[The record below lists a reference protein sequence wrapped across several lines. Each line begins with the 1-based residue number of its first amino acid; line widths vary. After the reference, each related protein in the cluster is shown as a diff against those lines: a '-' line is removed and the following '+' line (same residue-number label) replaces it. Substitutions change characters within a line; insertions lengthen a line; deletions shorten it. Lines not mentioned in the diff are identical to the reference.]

1 MTELIR
7 KIPKEMGFRMPAEFE
22 EHEGTILIWPVRPGS
37 WTNGGADVQPVFLQI
52 AANLAKKEKVYICSS
67 EENFPWMK
75 EEIDRFINDF
85 SSESKRDISNGS
97 DADPSGGSDKDI
109 SKGSVNYGK
118 EHLRENIIPLM
129 IESDDAWAR
138 DIGPSFVKNEE
149 GKVKAINWRFNA
161 WGGLYNGL
169 YSDWEKDNAFA
180 VKFAEKTGYEIFEA
194 DDFVLEGGAIHVDGE
209 GTCVVTEECLLSPGR
224 NPDMTKEEIENR
236 LMEMLGVTKVIW
248 LPYGIYNDET
258 DQHIDNVFAFVKPG
272 SAVLAWTDD
281 KDDPQYEM
289 SLADLKVLEEVR
301 DAKGRKIEITK
312 IAIPKTPVTITEE
325 EMRSLM
331 PDEGE
336 DEREVGERLAASYV
350 NFYIGNSC
358 VLVPSFGGENEET
371 DKEAERKISKLFP
384 DRPVVMIPARKI
396 IVGGGNIH
404 CITQQIPKGMR

>member
-37 WTNGGADVQPVFLQI
+37 WTNGGADVQPVFLLI
-52 AANLAKKEKVYICSS
+52 AANLAKKEKVYICSD
-67 EENFPWMK
+67 EENFQWMK
-75 EEIDRFINDF
+75 EEIDRFINDL
-85 SSESKRDISNGS
+85 SSKS
-97 DADPSGGSDKDI
+97 DDDS
-109 SKGSVNYGK
+109 K
-118 EHLRENIIPLM
+118 EHLRENIIPLI

-138 DIGPSFVKNEE
+138 DIGPTFVKNEE

-161 WGGLYNGL
+161 WGGLFNGL
-169 YSDWEKDNAFA
+169 YSSWEKDNAFA
-180 VKFAEKTGYEIFEA
+180 VEFAEKTGYEIFEA

-281 KDDPQYEM
+281 KEDPQYEM

-371 DKEAERKISKLFP
+371 DKEAERKFSKLFL

>member
-7 KIPKEMGFRMPAEFE
+7 KVPKEMGFIMPAEFE

-37 WTNGGADVQPVFLQI
+37 WTNGGADVQPTFLQI
-52 AANLAKKEKVYICSS
+52 AVNIAKAEKVYFCSN
-67 EENFPWMK
+67 EENFSWMK
-75 EEIDRFINDF
+75 EEIDAFI
-85 SSESKRDISNGS
+85 SSCEGE
-97 DADPSGGSDKDI
+97 
-109 SKGSVNYGK
+109 K
-118 EHLRENIIPLM
+118 EPDEIKIIRKNIIPM
-129 IESDDAWAR
+129 ILDSDDAWAR
-138 DIGPSFVKNEE
+138 DIGPTFVKDED
-149 GKVKAINWRFNA
+149 GRLRAINWRFNA

-169 YSDWEKDNAFA
+169 YSSWEKDNAFA
-180 VKFAEKTGYEIFEA
+180 LAFAEKTGYETFDGE
-194 DDFVLEGGAIHVDGE
+194 DFVLEGGAIHVDGE

-224 NPDMTKEEIENR
+224 NPDMTKEEIEKR

-272 SAVLAWTDD
+272 AAVLAWTDD

-289 SLADLKVLEEVR
+289 SLADLKVLEEAR

-312 IAIPKTPVTITEE
+312 IRIPKVPVTITEE

-350 NFYIGNSC
+350 NFYIANSC
-358 VLVPSFGGENEET
+358 VLVPSFGEGNEET
-371 DKEAERKISKLFP
+371 DREAFEKLSCLFK

-404 CITQQIPKGMR
+404 CITQQIPKGVR

>member
-7 KIPKEMGFRMPAEFE
+7 KVPKEMGFIMPAEFE

-37 WTNGGADVQPVFLQI
+37 WTNGGADVQPTFLQI
-52 AANLAKKEKVYICSS
+52 AVNIAKAEKVYFCSN
-67 EENFPWMK
+67 EENYSWMK
-75 EEIDRFINDF
+75 EEIDAFI
-85 SSESKRDISNGS
+85 SSCEGE
-97 DADPSGGSDKDI
+97 
-109 SKGSVNYGK
+109 K
-118 EHLRENIIPLM
+118 EPDEIKIIRKNIIPM
-129 IESDDAWAR
+129 ILDSDDAWAR
-138 DIGPSFVKNEE
+138 DIGPTFVKDED
-149 GKVKAINWRFNA
+149 GRLRAINWRFNA

-169 YSDWEKDNAFA
+169 YSSWEKDNAFA
-180 VKFAEKTGYEIFEA
+180 LAFAEKTGYETFDGE
-194 DDFVLEGGAIHVDGE
+194 DFVLEGGAIHVDGE

-224 NPDMTKEEIENR
+224 NPDMTKEEIEKR

-272 SAVLAWTDD
+272 AAVI
-281 KDDPQYEM
+281 
-289 SLADLKVLEEVR
+289 
-301 DAKGRKIEITK
+301 AKGRKIEITK
-312 IAIPKTPVTITEE
+312 IRIPKVPVTITEE

-350 NFYIGNSC
+350 NFYIANSC
-358 VLVPSFGGENEET
+358 VLVPSFGEGNEET
-371 DKEAERKISKLFP
+371 DREAFEKLSCLFK

-404 CITQQIPKGMR
+404 CITQQIPKGVR

>member
-37 WTNGGADVQPVFLQI
+37 WTNGGADVQPVFLLI

-75 EEIDRFINDF
+75 EEIERFINEL
-85 SSESKRDISNGS
+85 SC
-97 DADPSGGSDKDI
+97 GSDKDI
-109 SKGSVNYGK
+109 SKESDKGISNDGK

-138 DIGPSFVKNEE
+138 DIGPTFVKNEE

-161 WGGLYNGL
+161 WGGLFNGL
-169 YSDWEKDNAFA
+169 YSSWEKDNAFA
-180 VKFAEKTGYEIFEA
+180 VEFAEKTGYEIFEA

-281 KDDPQYEM
+281 KEDPQYEM

-358 VLVPSFGGENEET
+358 VLVPSFGGKNEET
-371 DKEAERKISKLFP
+371 DKEAERKFSKLFP

>member
-7 KIPKEMGFRMPAEFE
+7 KVPKEMGFIMPAEFE

-37 WTNGGADVQPVFLQI
+37 WTNGGADVQPTFLQI
-52 AANLAKKEKVYICSS
+52 AVNIAKAEKVYFCSN
-67 EENFPWMK
+67 EENYSWMK
-75 EEIDRFINDF
+75 EEIDAFI
-85 SSESKRDISNGS
+85 SSCEGE
-97 DADPSGGSDKDI
+97 
-109 SKGSVNYGK
+109 K
-118 EHLRENIIPLM
+118 EPDEIKIIRKNIIPM
-129 IESDDAWAR
+129 ILDSDDAWAR
-138 DIGPSFVKNEE
+138 DIGPTFVKDED
-149 GKVKAINWRFNA
+149 GRLRAINWRFNA

-169 YSDWEKDNAFA
+169 YSSWEKDNAFA
-180 VKFAEKTGYEIFEA
+180 LAFAEKTGYETFDGE
-194 DDFVLEGGAIHVDGE
+194 DFVLEGGAIHVDGE

-224 NPDMTKEEIENR
+224 NPDMTKEEIEKR

-272 SAVLAWTDD
+272 AAVLAWTDD

-289 SLADLKVLEEVR
+289 SLADLKVLEEAR

-312 IAIPKTPVTITEE
+312 IRIPKVPVTITEE

-350 NFYIGNSC
+350 NFYIANSC
-358 VLVPSFGGENEET
+358 VLVPSFGEGNEET
-371 DKEAERKISKLFP
+371 DREAFEKLSCLFK

-404 CITQQIPKGMR
+404 CITQQIPKGVR

>member
-7 KIPKEMGFRMPAEFE
+7 KVPKEMGFIMPAEFE

-37 WTNGGADVQPVFLQI
+37 WTNGGADVQPTFLQI
-52 AANLAKKEKVYICSS
+52 AVNIAKAEKVYFCSN
-67 EENFPWMK
+67 EENYSWMK
-75 EEIDRFINDF
+75 EEIDAFI
-85 SSESKRDISNGS
+85 SSCEGE
-97 DADPSGGSDKDI
+97 
-109 SKGSVNYGK
+109 K
-118 EHLRENIIPLM
+118 EPDEIKIIRKNIIPM
-129 IESDDAWAR
+129 ILDSDDAWAR
-138 DIGPSFVKNEE
+138 DIGPTYVK
-149 GKVKAINWRFNA
+149 
-161 WGGLYNGL
+161 GGLYNGL
-169 YSDWEKDNAFA
+169 YSSWEKDNAFA
-180 VKFAEKTGYEIFEA
+180 LAFAEKTGYETFDGE
-194 DDFVLEGGAIHVDGE
+194 DFVLEGGAIHVDGE

-224 NPDMTKEEIENR
+224 NPDMTKEEIEKR

-272 SAVLAWTDD
+272 AAVLAWTDD

-289 SLADLKVLEEVR
+289 SLADLKVLEEAR

-312 IAIPKTPVTITEE
+312 IRIPKVPVTITEE

-350 NFYIGNSC
+350 NFYIANSC
-358 VLVPSFGGENEET
+358 VLVPSFGEGNEET
-371 DKEAERKISKLFP
+371 DREAFEKLSCLFK

-404 CITQQIPKGMR
+404 CITQQIPKGVR